1 MPFRVVAS
9 REEEQSDPALA
20 ADERVMLHAR
30 GKAREVA
37 ARARVPEG
45 GAVLGVDTE
54 VVVDGRVLGKPAD
67 VDAARAMLAGLS
79 GRMHQVIS
87 GVVLVTPDGTDE
99 ALAVADVR
107 FRDIDGPLME
117 WYLGLGEWRGRAG
130 GYAIQGAGAALVE
143 SITGDPTT
151 IIGLPLGD
159 LAALLRARALFP
171 PA

>member
-1 MPFRVVAS
+1 VPFRVVAS

-79 GRMHQVIS
+79 GRMHQVMS

-159 LAALLRARALFP
+159 LAALLRARALFL

>member
-37 ARARVPEG
+37 ARAGVPEG
-45 GAVLGVDTE
+45 GAVLGADTE

-79 GRMHQVIS
+79 GRMHQVMS

-143 SITGDPTT
+143 SIAGDPTT

-171 PA
+171 LA

>member
-1 MPFRVVAS
+1 VPFRVVAS

-79 GRMHQVIS
+79 GRMHQVMS

>member
-1 MPFRVVAS
+1 VPFRVVAS
-9 REEEQSDPALA
+9 EEDEQSDPALP

-30 GKAREVA
+30 GKAHEVA
-37 ARARVPEG
+37 TRAGMRAG
-45 GAVLGVDTE
+45 GAVLGADTE
-54 VVVDGRVLGKPAD
+54 VVVDGRALGKPAD
-67 VDAARAMLAGLS
+67 AADARRMLAGLS
-79 GRMHQVIS
+79 GRTHQVMS

-117 WYLGLGEWRGRAG
+117 WYLGLGEWRGRSG
-130 GYAIQGAGAALVE
+130 GYAIQGAGAALVD

-151 IIGLPLGD
+151 VIGLPLGD
-159 LAALLRARALFP
+159 VAALLRARALFP

>member
-79 GRMHQVIS
+79 GRMHQVMS

>member
-37 ARARVPEG
+37 ARAGVPEG
-45 GAVLGVDTE
+45 GAVLGADTE

-67 VDAARAMLAGLS
+67 ADAARAMLAGLS
-79 GRMHQVIS
+79 GRTHQVMS
-87 GVVLVTPDGTDE
+87 GVVLITPDGTDE
-99 ALAVADVR
+99 VLAVADVR

-171 PA
+171 LA